1 MYILASHLYGP
12 RGRVIP
18 RPTPKKMYT
27 YNQLA
32 TKFDAFSNVMVQM
45 EVAFPFS
52 NQTPLPVGKL
62 LDDSS
67 TPLANVFGFA
77 GIHFFAIPSNPNVA
91 ALGVMIDDW
100 LFKIC
105 NSQDINSVFRQLPLF
120 EPPID
125 PALLVQVAAQGVS
138 LQTVLQDL
146 NGPMPNS
153 CFQLLLAKALEMAQE
168 VRLLGSSLL
177 ATCEKGDAEA
187 LSVLWSK
194 HDTNM

>member
-12 RGRVIP
+12 RGQVIP

-45 EVAFPFS
+45 EEAFPFS

-105 NSQDINSVFRQLPLF
+105 NSQDINSVFCQLPLF

-125 PALLVQVAAQGVS
+125 PALL
-138 LQTVLQDL
+138 
-146 NGPMPNS
+146 
-153 CFQLLLAKALEMAQE
+153 LLLAKALEMAQE